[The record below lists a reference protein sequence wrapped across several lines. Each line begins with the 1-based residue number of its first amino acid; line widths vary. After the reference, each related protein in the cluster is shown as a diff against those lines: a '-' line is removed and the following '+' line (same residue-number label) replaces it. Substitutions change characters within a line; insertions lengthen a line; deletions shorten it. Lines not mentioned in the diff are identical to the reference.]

1 MSKLPL
7 PRLASGGSR
16 ALRSDAENLEKQ
28 LILRRQRLRMTA
40 HDLKRKFSA
49 RMTSPG
55 MLLSAV
61 GVGVAL
67 EQANHHRGWSI
78 LSILNA
84 ANSSIQLLLS
94 FSSAARS
101 AVDGSNDGTEQN

>member
-16 ALRSDAENLEKQ
+16 ALRSEAENLEKQ

-40 HDLKRKFSA
+40 HDLNRKFSA
-49 RMTSPG
+49 RMTSPS

-94 FSSAARS
+94 FAPVAPS
-101 AVDGSNDGTEQN
+101 AVGGFTDNAE